1 MDLTR
6 NMSQDDRLPPHPT
19 QIRPKEQD
27 RDASSLPPISVATEF
42 DNATGSEISS
52 LQSDPMDRASLSR
65 FFDHLRPA
73 SNWSTGK
80 AILVIFLGSF
90 LFSVLFT
97 SAILAGII
105 EVHPAAIKSFL
116 KSMFGNG

>member
-1 MDLTR
+1 
-6 NMSQDDRLPPHPT
+6 MSQDDRLPPQPN
-19 QIRPKEQD
+19 QIKPRERE
-27 RDASSLPPISVATEF
+27 RDPGLLPPISVATEF
-42 DNATGSEISS
+42 DDATGSEISS
-52 LQSDPMDRASLSR
+52 LQSDPMDRVSLSR
-65 FFDHLRPA
+65 FFDHLRPS

-105 EVHPAAIKSFL
+105 EVHPAAIKSFF
-116 KSMFGNG
+116 KSIFGNG